1 MAILLQSIEKLILCI
16 PVVLLLSLTL
26 LLNKKLIKL
35 HCFMNQISILT
46 WCPQALENLQI
57 RYPTHVQKRFSKFRK
72 LGSRNLPLP
81 WSSSFSGLLS
91 PLPTP
96 LWTFRSASMDFFF
109 LKKNIYFYLFGCV
122 ASYLQH
128 KRSLLFIMDVGSSSL
143 IRDKTRTPC
152 IGSTESEPL
161 DSQGRSSMDFWR
173 TAKQVT

>member
-1 MAILLQSIEKLILCI
+1 MAILLQSTEKLILCI

-81 WSSSFSGLLS
+81 WSFSFSELLS

-96 LWTFRSASMDFFF
+96 FWTFRSASMDFFF
-109 LKKNIYFYLFGCV
+109 FFFKKYLF
-122 ASYLQH
+122 
-128 KRSLLFIMDVGSSSL
+128 LLIQV
-143 IRDKTRTPC
+143 RC
-152 IGSTESEPL
+152 ILFAAHEIFALHYGRGIQFH
-161 DSQGRSSMDFWR
+161 QG
-173 TAKQVT
+173 